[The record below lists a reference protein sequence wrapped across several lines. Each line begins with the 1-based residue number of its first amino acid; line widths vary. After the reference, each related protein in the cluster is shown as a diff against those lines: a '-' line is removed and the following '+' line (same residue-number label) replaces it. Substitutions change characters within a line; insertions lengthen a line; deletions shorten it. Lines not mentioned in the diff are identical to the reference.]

1 MMVDG
6 KPCPVRPEEREEA
19 FALLFRHCP
28 PEERRPRVA
37 RSLGLIEK
45 GELDPEGVVVLRGAG
60 GLVGAAVG
68 VVVPGGSGLVWPPQV
83 ASGPCRSLHEDT
95 LTRHVIGWLR
105 QRGARLAQCL
115 LAPEEASLASPLLR
129 NGFRHIT
136 ALWYLRHERELSPS
150 WLGTPSRLTLQT
162 YEEADRDL
170 FHTTL
175 WRTYEGTLDC
185 PEVAGMRT
193 LEDVLTGHKAQ
204 GAFDPSLWWL
214 GRAGTDPVGVLL
226 VAATAEPPVWEVAY
240 VGVVPEARR
249 QGFGRELLLRALLE
263 ARAAEVDEFFLTV
276 DGRNHAAWALY
287 RSLGFTTFDKREVFL
302 ALWPESRGGEARADH
317 GEVAF
322 PPPRDR
328 L

>member
-1 MMVDG
+1 
-6 KPCPVRPEEREEA
+6 
-19 FALLFRHCP
+19 
-28 PEERRPRVA
+28 
-37 RSLGLIEK
+37 
-45 GELDPEGVVVLRGAG
+45 
-60 GLVGAAVG
+60 
-68 VVVPGGSGLVWPPQV
+68 PGGSGLVWPPQV
-83 ASGPCRSLHEDT
+83 ASGPCRSLHEDA

-185 PEVAGMRT
+185 PEVAGART
-193 LEDVLTGHKAQ
+193 LEDILTGHKAQ
-204 GAFDPSLWWL
+204 GVFDPSLWWL
-214 GRAGTDPVGVLL
+214 GLADGVPVGVLL
-226 VAATAEPPVWEVAY
+226 TVASTEPSGWEVAY
-240 VGVVPEARR
+240 VGIVPDARR
-249 QGFGRELLLRALLE
+249 RGFGRELMFQARLE
-263 ARAAEVDEFFLTV
+263 ARAAEVPEVCLTV
-276 DGRNHAAWALY
+276 DGRNHPAWELY
-287 RSLGFTTFDKREVFL
+287 RSLGFAAFDRREVFL
-302 ALWPESRGGEARADH
+302 ALWDKVGEGLAAEA

-322 PPPRDR
+322 PAPGDR